1 MGKLFRTSDSLT
13 EMFNKEFERVGLASY
28 GISLEVMSTV
38 KSKNPVKVSKANSTT
53 EYLTNTN
60 DIICIEVYEA
70 VMDRISEDIQ
80 KLVVE
85 MFISSISYDSEK
97 DKINIQTNP
106 IQLLFNMSRKYG
118 HDVVDKIE
126 SIYLAIQQIE
136 DEEKQEKESK
146 KQKKKK
152 F

>member
-1 MGKLFRTSDSLT
+1 MGKLFKTSSDLVK
-13 EMFNKEFERVGLASY
+13 MFDDEFERVGLSSY
-28 GISLEVMSTV
+28 GISLEVMSTI

-53 EYLTNTN
+53 EYLTNTS

-70 VMDRISEDIQ
+70 AMDRLSDEIK

-85 MFISSISYDSEK
+85 MFISSVSYDSEK

-106 IQLLFNMSRKYG
+106 VQLLFNMSRKYG
-118 HDVVDKIE
+118 TEVVDKIE
-126 SIYLAIQQIE
+126 TAYMAIQQIE
-136 DEEKQEKESK
+136 DEEKEQKEMK
-146 KQKKKK
+146 KQKRKK

>member
-1 MGKLFRTSDSLT
+1 MSKLFKTSDDLVK
-13 EMFNKEFERVGLASY
+13 MFEQEFERVGLASY
-28 GISLEVMSTV
+28 GISLEVMSTI

-70 VMDRISEDIQ
+70 AMDRLNEEIKKI
-80 KLVVE
+80 VVE

-97 DKINIQTNP
+97 DKINIQSNP

-118 HDVVDKIE
+118 SNVVDKIE
-126 SIYLAIQQIE
+126 SVYLAIQQIE
-136 DEEKQEKESK
+136 DEEKEEKELK

>member
-1 MGKLFRTSDSLT
+1 MSKLFKTSDDLVQ
-13 EMFNKEFERVGLASY
+13 MFDQEFERVGLASY
-28 GISLEVMSTV
+28 GISLEVMSTA

-60 DIICIEVYEA
+60 DIICVEVYEA
-70 VMDRISEDIQ
+70 AMDRLTNDIK

-97 DKINIQTNP
+97 DKINIQNNP

-118 HDVVDKIE
+118 TDVVNKIE
-126 SIYLAIQQIE
+126 SVYLAIQQIE
-136 DEEKQEKESK
+136 DEEKEEKELK
-146 KQKKKK
+146 KQKRKK